1 MTPEA
6 FIHKHIIAAL
16 VADGVP
22 EPVAKGGGQM
32 KALSTITN
40 FLRQAAR
47 VQLLT
52 IVYGKR
58 VCGFSSIV
66 RKQNANRAGS
76 GNQSLRFSSD

>member
-1 MTPEA
+1 MSPEA

-22 EPVAKGGGQM
+22 EPVARGGQM

-40 FLRQAAR
+40 LLRQAAR

-52 IVYGKR
+52 IVCGKR

-66 RKQNANRAGS
+66 RKQKVSRAGS

>member
-1 MTPEA
+1 MTPES
-6 FIHKHIIAAL
+6 FIHKHIVAAL

-22 EPVAKGGGQM
+22 EQVARGGQM

-40 FLRQAAR
+40 SLRQAAK

-52 IVYGKR
+52 IVCGKR

-66 RKQNANRAGS
+66 RKQNVSRAGS

>member
-6 FIHKHIIAAL
+6 FIHKHIVVAL

-22 EPVAKGGGQM
+22 DAVARGGQT

-40 FLRQAAR
+40 SLRQPRKAIASM
-47 VQLLT
+47 

-66 RKQNANRAGS
+66 RKQNGSRAGS